1 MEKGTPDIRYLFEP
15 RGLAVIGASGDDTKI
30 GYMITDNIVS
40 TGYRGGVYPV
50 NPKGGVILGKEVYRS
65 ISDIDGIVDI
75 AIISIP
81 AHLVY
86 NAVSE
91 CGKAGVKFIIII
103 TSGFS
108 EIGNREEERRIVEM
122 ANCHGMRVLG
132 PNVFGIYSGKM
143 SLNATFGPRDIVPGN
158 VAILSQSGALG
169 IAMIGKTAKEGIGLS
184 TIISI
189 GNKSD
194 IDESD
199 LLEYLLDDQ
208 DTRSIF
214 LYIEGVKDGERF
226 KNTLMRVTRRKPVV
240 VIKSG
245 RSKRGALAAAS
256 HTGSLAGSD
265 DVFDAIMR
273 QCGVVRAESIQE
285 ALNWCKYLSK
295 APSPTGESAVI
306 VTNGGGIGV
315 MATDACEKYGVRL
328 LDDTDL
334 TRDIFSPVT
343 PAFGS
348 TKNPVDI
355 TGGATAQDYNDA
367 LLAALENDRIH
378 SVIALYC
385 ATSSFDM
392 KSLSRMMEDI
402 YTRYMK
408 KGKPIIFS
416 VLGGEKVEHAVNS
429 LRSKG
434 APVFSDVY
442 DAVQTLGVQYRQYH
456 HQNDVV
462 DETPSA
468 KIDDDEVKRLIRS
481 VYDDG
486 RTSLLAHEAQRL
498 MRACGVPMPKARV
511 ASSLEAAVRIADDI
525 GYPVVLKIVSRDILH
540 KSDAGGVALDLESR
554 EELIDAYQGIIR
566 NARSYDPNAVIDGV
580 EVAEMVLKGAET
592 IVGARIDS
600 SFGPVMMFGLGGIY
614 VEVMKDVAFRSWPM
628 DRRDILAMIKQ
639 TRSFPLLLGVR
650 GEKRKEID
658 LIVETIIKLGVLLD
672 NYRSISDIEINPLTA
687 YELGKGIRAVDV
699 RVILNEEG
707 GSKS

>member
-30 GYMITDNIVS
+30 GYMIVDNVVS
-40 TGYRGGVYPV
+40 TGYKGGIYPV
-50 NPKGGVILGKEVYRS
+50 NPKGGIILGKDVYRS

-86 NAVSE
+86 NAVLE

-132 PNVFGIYSGKM
+132 PNVFGIYSGRTK
-143 SLNATFGPRDIVPGN
+143 LNATFGPRDIVPGN

-226 KNTLMRVTRRKPVV
+226 KNTLMRVTRSKPVV

-245 RSKRGALAAAS
+245 RSKRGAVAAAS

-295 APSPTGESAVI
+295 APPPTGENAVI

-315 MATDACEKYGVRL
+315 MATDACEKYGVKL

-334 TRDIFSPVT
+334 TREIFSPVT

-367 LLAALENDRIH
+367 LLTALENDRIH

-392 KSLSRMMEDI
+392 ESLSRMMEDI
-402 YTRYMK
+402 YSRYMK

-429 LRSKG
+429 LRSG
-434 APVFSDVY
+434 GVPIFSDVY
-442 DAVQTLGVQYRQYH
+442 DAVQTLGIQYRQYH

-462 DETPSA
+462 EETPTA
-468 KIDDDEVKRLIRS
+468 EIDDNEVKRIIRS
-481 VYDDG
+481 VYDDD
-486 RTSLLAHEAQRL
+486 RTFLLAHEAQRL
-498 MRACGVPMPKARV
+498 MRACRIPMPEARV
-511 ASSLEAAVRIADDI
+511 ASSLGGAVRIADDI

-540 KSDAGGVALDLESR
+540 KSDAGGVALDLEDR

-580 EVAEMVLKGAET
+580 EVAEMVKKGAET

-650 GEKRKEID
+650 GEKLKEID
-658 LIVETIIKLGVLLD
+658 LIVETMIKLGVLLD
-672 NYRSISDIEINPLTA
+672 DNRCISDIEINPLVA
-687 YELGKGIRAVDV
+687 YEQGKGIRAVDV

-707 GSKS
+707 GSES